1 MDFKINDLK
10 NRVTLWPQKLFTLPS
25 PNKTQVVADLV
36 KKSNR
41 ILVGI
46 RSHKFPIDIFPN
58 VINIEEDRITIIT
71 RDFFSSNVHSVDIE
85 DISNIFI
92 NITPFFAQLV
102 IVSATFTENEIRIR
116 NLRKKEAVFVRRIVE
131 GLRIFKDKKIDTSG
145 YSKQELINKLQELS
159 RTEIVL

>member
-1 MDFKINDLK
+1 MDFKINDFRR
-10 NRVTLWPQKLFTLPS
+10 RVILWPQKLITPPS

-41 ILVGI
+41 ILVSI
-46 RSHKFPIDIFPN
+46 RSHKFPIDVFPN
-58 VINIEEDRITIIT
+58 VINIEESRITIIT

-92 NITPFFAQLV
+92 NITPFFAQLI

-116 NLRKKEAVFVRRIVE
+116 NLRKKEAVFIRRIVE
-131 GLRIFKDKKIDTSG
+131 GLRIFKDKKIDTSS
-145 YSKQELINKLQELS
+145 YSKQELINELQKLS
-159 RTEIVL
+159 KTEIVL